1 MHLFVFDGAL
11 FVFDDASLRVRLRSF
26 GFDSSSLGVI
36 RWYLVPTPHLYSGL
50 AAPSLGSTV
59 HLFGSFDG
67 ALFMFDTSIAH
78 LIRPFNS
85 AASCSTT
92 LSGSM
97 VHLFGTFDGAIFGFD
112 CTSSQGVRL
121 DDRYDGFVAD
131 LQKALS
137 MLILWKISATIDS
150 L

>member
-1 MHLFVFDGAL
+1 
-11 FVFDDASLRVRLRSF
+11 
-26 GFDSSSLGVI
+26 
-36 RWYLVPTPHLYSGL
+36 
-50 AAPSLGSTV
+50 
-59 HLFGSFDG
+59 
-67 ALFMFDTSIAH
+67 
-78 LIRPFNS
+78 
-85 AASCSTT
+85 
-92 LSGSM
+92 M